1 MTDRERLEE
10 YKNLLTSAVA
20 AFDFAPLESAVQL
33 VRDTYHADRQIFTIG
48 NGGSAAVAV
57 HFAADFGKNIA
68 QTGQEGSNATRNQEE
83 SNATRNQKHPRIMT
97 LCANSSALTAL
108 GNDCGYDETFSG
120 QLRNFLNPGD
130 LLIAV
135 SSSGNSPNIV
145 KGVEYAQANGG
156 KVIGMSGFNGGR
168 LKQLAD
174 ISLHVPVN
182 VYEVVEDM
190 HSIFCHAIIHAM
202 KAR

>member
-1 MTDRERLEE
+1 MSDRERLDD
-10 YKNLLTSAVA
+10 YKTMMAKALDE
-20 AFDFAPLESAVQL
+20 FDFTQLEPAVQL
-33 VRDTYHADRQIFTIG
+33 VRETYHADRQIFTIG

-57 HFAADFGKNIA
+57 HLAADFGKNIA
-68 QTGQEGSNATRNQEE
+68 RPGE
-83 SNATRNQKHPRIMT
+83 KHPRIMT

-130 LLIAV
+130 LLVAV
-135 SSSGNSPNIV
+135 SSSGNSPNII
-145 KGVEYAQANGG
+145 KGVEFAQANGG

-168 LKQLAD
+168 LKELAD
-174 ISLHVPVN
+174 ISLHVPVH

-190 HSIFCHAIIHAM
+190 HSLFCHAIIHAM
-202 KAR
+202 KSR

>member
-1 MTDRERLEE
+1 MTDWERLGD
-10 YKNLLTSAVA
+10 YKTMLA
-20 AFDFAPLESAVQL
+20 AALAGFDFSQLESAVQL
-33 VRDTYHADRQIFTIG
+33 VRETYHADRQIFTIG

-57 HFAADFGKNIA
+57 HLAADFGKNIA
-68 QTGQEGSNATRNQEE
+68 LPGE
-83 SNATRNQKHPRIMT
+83 KYPRIMT

-130 LLIAV
+130 LLIAI
-135 SSSGNSPNIV
+135 SSSGNSPNII
-145 KGVEYAQANGG
+145 KGVEYAQAGGG

-168 LKQLAD
+168 LKELAD
-174 ISLHVPVN
+174 ISLHVPAN

>member
-1 MTDRERLEE
+1 MNDIQRLDE
-10 YKNLLTSAVA
+10 YKNMLISAVA
-20 AFDFAPLESAVQL
+20 GFDFGQLETAVQL
-33 VRDTYHADRQIFTIG
+33 VSETYRADRQIFTIG

-57 HFAADFGKNIA
+57 HLAADFGKNIA
-68 QTGQEGSNATRNQEE
+68 RPGE
-83 SNATRNQKHPRIMT
+83 KHPRIMT

-130 LLIAV
+130 LVIAI

-145 KGVEYAQANGG
+145 KGVEFAQAGGG
-156 KVIGMSGFNGGR
+156 KVIGMSGFDGGK

-174 ISLHVPVN
+174 ISLHVPIK
-182 VYEVVEDM
+182 VYEVVEDV

-202 KAR
+202 KSAHETQCTKR

>member
-10 YKNLLTSAVA
+10 YKNLLASAVA
-20 AFDFAPLESAVQL
+20 EYRFAQLEPAVQL
-33 VRDTYHADRQIFTIG
+33 IRETWRADRQIFTIG

-57 HFAADFGKNIA
+57 HLAADFGKNIA
-68 QTGQEGSNATRNQEE
+68 NPGGEGSNAT
-83 SNATRNQKHPRIMT
+83 SNRKHPRIMT

-130 LLIAV
+130 LVIAV

-145 KGVEYAQANGG
+145 KGVEFTQANGG

-168 LKQLAD
+168 LKELAD

-182 VYEVVEDM
+182 VYEVVEDV

-202 KAR
+202 KA

>member
-1 MTDRERLEE
+1 MILTKRQKNMNDRERLDE
-10 YKNLLTSAVA
+10 YKMLLTAAVA
-20 AFDFAPLESAVQL
+20 TFDFDQQEPAVRL
-33 VRDTYHADRQIFTIG
+33 IRETWHANRQIFTIG

-57 HFAADFGKNIA
+57 HLAADFGKNIVRPGQVPPA
-68 QTGQEGSNATRNQEE
+68 QQHRY
-83 SNATRNQKHPRIMT
+83 PRIMT

-145 KGVEYAQANGG
+145 KAVEFAQANGG
-156 KVIGMSGFNGGR
+156 KVIGMSGFDGGK

-174 ISLHVPVN
+174 ISLHVPIN
-182 VYEVVEDM
+182 VYEVVEDV

-202 KAR
+202 KGS

>member
-1 MTDRERLEE
+1 MTDRERLDD
-10 YKNLLTSAVA
+10 YKTMLA
-20 AFDFAPLESAVQL
+20 AALAEFDFAQLEPAVQR
-33 VRDTYHADRQIFTIG
+33 VRETYHADRQIFTIG

-68 QTGQEGSNATRNQEE
+68 PPGGEGSSATRHW
-83 SNATRNQKHPRIMT
+83 KHPRIMT

-135 SSSGNSPNIV
+135 SSSGNSPNII
-145 KGVEYAQANGG
+145 KGVEFAQANGG
-156 KVIGMSGFNGGR
+156 QVIGMSGFDGGR

-174 ISLHVPVN
+174 IALHVPVK

-190 HSIFCHAIIHAM
+190 HAIFCHAVIHAM
-202 KAR
+202 KTNAP

>member
-1 MTDRERLEE
+1 MTDRERLDE
-10 YKNLLTSAVA
+10 YKILLTSAVA
-20 AFDFAPLESAVQL
+20 AFDFGQLEPAVQL
-33 VRDTYHADRQIFTIG
+33 IRETYRADRQIFTIG

-57 HFAADFGKNIA
+57 HLAADFGKNIA
-68 QTGQEGSNATRNQEE
+68 QPGE
-83 SNATRNQKHPRIMT
+83 KHPRIMT

-120 QLRNFLNPGD
+120 QLRNFMNPGD

-135 SSSGNSPNIV
+135 SSSGNSPNII
-145 KGVEYAQANGG
+145 KGVEYARSNGG
-156 KVIGMSGFNGGR
+156 KVIGMSGFNGGK

-174 ISLHVPVN
+174 ISLHVSVD

-190 HSIFCHAIIHAM
+190 HSIFCHAVIHAM
-202 KAR
+202 KVWKR

>member
-1 MTDRERLEE
+1 MSDREQLDE
-10 YKNLLTSAVA
+10 YKTMLGTTLAGFV
-20 AFDFAPLESAVQL
+20 FAQLELAVQL
-33 VRDTYHADRQIFTIG
+33 VRETYRADRQIFTTG

-57 HFAADFGKNIA
+57 HLAADFGKNIA
-68 QTGQEGSNATRNQEE
+68 RPDE
-83 SNATRNQKHPRIMT
+83 KHPRIMT

-120 QLRNFLNPGD
+120 QLRNFFNPGD
-130 LLIAV
+130 LLIAI
-135 SSSGNSPNIV
+135 SSSGNSPNII
-145 KGVEYAQANGG
+145 KGVEFAQANGG

-168 LKQLAD
+168 LRQLAD

>member
-1 MTDRERLEE
+1 MTDRERLNE
-10 YKNLLTSAVA
+10 YKTMLSAA
-20 AFDFAPLESAVQL
+20 LAEFDFAQLEPAVQR
-33 VRDTYHADRQIFTIG
+33 VRETYHADRQIFTIG

-68 QTGQEGSNATRNQEE
+68 AGGGSSATRH
-83 SNATRNQKHPRIMT
+83 RKHPRIMT

-145 KGVEYAQANGG
+145 KGVEFAQANGG
-156 KVIGMSGFNGGR
+156 KVIGMSGFDGGQ

-174 ISLHVPVN
+174 ISLHVPVK

-190 HSIFCHAIIHAM
+190 HAIFCHAIIHAM
-202 KAR
+202 KAG

>member
-1 MTDRERLEE
+1 MLLSSCYGSHPMNDIKRLDE
-10 YKNLLTSAVA
+10 YKNMLLSAVTG
-20 AFDFAPLESAVQL
+20 FDFGQLESAVQL
-33 VRDTYHADRQIFTIG
+33 VRETYRADRQIFTMG

-57 HFAADFGKNIA
+57 HLAADFGKNIA
-68 QTGQEGSNATRNQEE
+68 KPGE
-83 SNATRNQKHPRIMT
+83 KFPRIMT

-108 GNDCGYDETFSG
+108 GNDSGYDETFSG

-130 LLIAV
+130 LLIAI

-145 KGVEYAQANGG
+145 KGVEFAQANGG
-156 KVIGMSGFNGGR
+156 KVIGMSGFDGGR

-174 ISLHVPVN
+174 ISLHVPVK
-182 VYEVVEDM
+182 VYEVVEDV

-202 KAR
+202 KSEHKV

>member
-1 MTDRERLEE
+1 MSDRERLNE
-10 YKNLLTSAVA
+10 YKTMLA
-20 AFDFAPLESAVQL
+20 AALAEFDFAQLEPAVQQIRETY
-33 VRDTYHADRQIFTIG
+33 RDDRQIFTIG

-57 HFAADFGKNIA
+57 HLAADFGKNIA
-68 QTGQEGSNATRNQEE
+68 QPGE
-83 SNATRNQKHPRIMT
+83 KHPRIMT
-97 LCANSSALTAL
+97 LCANASTLTAL

-120 QLRNFLNPGD
+120 QLRNFLNPDD
-130 LLIAV
+130 LLIAI

-156 KVIGMSGFNGGR
+156 KVIGMSGFRGGR
-168 LKQLAD
+168 LQELAD

-190 HSIFCHAIIHAM
+190 HAIFCHAIIHAM
-202 KAR
+202 KRKA

>member
-20 AFDFAPLESAVQL
+20 EFDFAQLEPAVQL
-33 VRDTYHADRQIFTIG
+33 VRETYLADRQIFTIG

-57 HFAADFGKNIA
+57 HLAADFGKNIA
-68 QTGQEGSNATRNQEE
+68 KPGE
-83 SNATRNQKHPRIMT
+83 KHPRIMT

-130 LLIAV
+130 LVIAV

-145 KGVEYAQANGG
+145 KGVEFAQANGG
-156 KVIGMSGFNGGR
+156 KVIGMSGFSGGR
-168 LKQLAD
+168 LKELAD
-174 ISLHVPVN
+174 ISLHVPIN
-182 VYEVVEDM
+182 VYEVVEDV

-202 KAR
+202 KA

>member
-1 MTDRERLEE
+1 MTVRERLND
-10 YKNLLTSAVA
+10 YKTILAHALTE
-20 AFDFAPLESAVQL
+20 FDFAQLEPAVQL
-33 VRDTYHADRQIFTIG
+33 VRETYHADCQIFTIG
-48 NGGSAAVAV
+48 NGGSAAVAM
-57 HFAADFGKNIA
+57 HLAADFGKNVA
-68 QTGQEGSNATRNQEE
+68 QSGE
-83 SNATRNQKHPRIMT
+83 KHPRIMT
-97 LCANSSALTAL
+97 LCSNSSALTAL

-130 LLIAV
+130 LLIAI

-156 KVIGMSGFNGGR
+156 KVIGMSGFSGGR

-182 VYEVVEDM
+182 VYEAVEDM
-190 HSIFCHAIIHAM
+190 HSIFCHAIIHAI
-202 KAR
+202 K

>member
-1 MTDRERLEE
+1 MSDRERLSD
-10 YKNLLTSAVA
+10 YKTMLA
-20 AFDFAPLESAVQL
+20 AALAEFDFAQLEPAVQL
-33 VRDTYHADRQIFTIG
+33 IRKTYRADRQIFTIG

-68 QTGQEGSNATRNQEE
+68 QPGE
-83 SNATRNQKHPRIMT
+83 KHPRMMT

-156 KVIGMSGFNGGR
+156 KVVGMSGFNGGR
-168 LKQLAD
+168 LKELAD

-190 HSIFCHAIIHAM
+190 HSVFCHAIIHAM